1 MEASCCAEKG
11 VSMLDVGKNFTA
23 EDAANGKCSPS
34 ELSTDEFL
42 RYIALLSEPLITPS
56 KHSEATAEDVLG
68 RNSDISSLSSEE
80 LVRLF
85 LILVNKEPDA
95 DTAKTLLSKFGS
107 PERVLA
113 APVAALE
120 NIPGVG
126 FDTAVR
132 LSLAHST
139 VVRALSGSGTARKT
153 SSNPAK
159 NAEHLLSGRISAL
172 SSESFAYVFADEK
185 NNLSKVFAVRGEA
198 SAEISVSSG
207 EIIENAAYLGA
218 HTVFAAHNHPD
229 GGAVS
234 QRDIE
239 STSVLRERLAAFSI
253 KLEEHFVFSRG
264 TAETKAKTYYIIR
277 DYIDIAK

>member
-1 MEASCCAEKG
+1 MIKEEVSALSEK
-11 VSMLDVGKNFTA
+11 KNYAA

-42 RYIALLSEPLITPS
+42 RYIALLSEPLITLS
-56 KHSEATAEDVLG
+56 KHSGATAEDILG

-80 LVRLF
+80 LMRLF
-85 LILVNKEPDA
+85 LILVNKKPDA
-95 DTAKTLLSKFGS
+95 GTAKALLSKFGS

-120 NIPGVG
+120 NISGVG

-132 LSLAHST
+132 LSLAHSI
-139 VVRALSGSGTARKT
+139 VIRALNGNT
-153 SSNPAK
+153 SAGKAGSNPAK
-159 NAEHLLSGRISAL
+159 NAELLLSGRISAL
-172 SSESFAYVFADEK
+172 SSESFAYVFTDEK
-185 NNLSKVFAVRGEA
+185 SRPIRIFTVRGEA
-198 SAEISVSSG
+198 SAEISVSAG

-218 HTVFAAHNHPD
+218 HTLFAAHNHPD
-229 GGAVS
+229 GSAVS
-234 QRDIE
+234 RRDIE
-239 STSVLRERLAAFSI
+239 STAVLREKLSDFSV

-264 TAETKAKTYYIIR
+264 TADTKATTYYIIR